1 VTWSR
6 DRAKRSLKRLGVG
19 LIIFLALSQFIRP
32 ARTNPPTDPRK
43 TLEAAAHPPATVAVI
58 LDRACGDC
66 HTNRTRWPWY
76 TNVAP
81 ISWWIIDHVN
91 EGRRRVSYDDWGDYD
106 PARQRKELDQTCQ
119 RVDRQNMPLTSYLLV
134 HGEAALSD
142 RDRQAIC
149 DWTRAMM
156 LTAAAP
162 PDRR

>member
-6 DRAKRSLKRLGVG
+6 DQAKRLLKRLGVG
-19 LIIFLALSQFIRP
+19 LIVFLAVSQFIRP

-43 TLEAAAHPPATVAVI
+43 TLEATAHPPATVAVT

-91 EGRRRVSYDDWGDYD
+91 EGRHRVSYDDWGDYD
-106 PARQRKELDQTCQ
+106 RARWRKELDQTCQ
-119 RVDRQNMPLTSYLLV
+119 RVERQNMPLTSYLLV
-134 HGEAALSD
+134 HREAALSD
-142 RDRQAIC
+142 DDRRAIC

-156 LTAAAP
+156 LTAP
-162 PDRR
+162 RDQR